1 MHPSSLSFVCQVR
14 VNADTAVPYWV
25 DHVNKAASAVPPVPP
40 PGFKPPPP
48 QQTTGATGTGT
59 VTCTHRASAAYS
71 LAYYDVEA
79 VPEYQIYT
87 AKLTRAVDAVDKL
100 NGAFN
105 RHRARVEA
113 ATSGSHGGHGG
124 HGNGGGGGGG
134 GNVRA
139 AIESSVIDDAHV
151 VFTTLNRCHL
161 GVLFTLSTS
170 CTYPFPSR
178 GLLEPCPSLSSPPP
192 LMLAPSLPRP
202 PRGRPPCTA
211 APGTRAWKAR
221 PSW

>member
-1 MHPSSLSFVCQVR
+1 VR

-48 QQTTGATGTGT
+48 QTG

-71 LAYYDVEA
+71 LAYYHVEA
-79 VPEYQIYT
+79 LPEYQIYT

-113 ATSGSHGGHGG
+113 ATSGTHGGHGSSG
-124 HGNGGGGGGG
+124 HGGGGGGGG

-151 VFTTLNRCHL
+151 VFTTLNRCRRRPGL
-161 GVLFTLSTS
+161 YSVLI
-170 CTYPFPSR
+170 
-178 GLLEPCPSLSSPPP
+178 LSSVLLVVAAGPDCTLVPRITLTCP
-192 LMLAPSLPRP
+192 LFHGFFFLSAATWPSPY
-202 PRGRPPCTA
+202 TA